1 MVREISL
8 PRCMFHKDNENSDGD
23 ENDNG
28 NYKFLKEEWGEHG
41 KWANWKRLSFFSF
54 IGSWWWRCK
63 AKETLL

>member
-1 MVREISL
+1 
-8 PRCMFHKDNENSDGD
+8 MFHKDNENSDGD

-28 NYKFLKEEWGEHG
+28 NYKVLKEEWGRAGEMG
-41 KWANWKRLSFFSF
+41 ELEELVFFSF